1 MQTTIYYFTG
11 TGNSLKIARDLA
23 QKLEECELI
32 PIVKV
37 WQTEDLES
45 TSEKIGFIFPLYY
58 SGLPKIVYD
67 FINKIDL
74 SKSNYFFTVVTSAE
88 DINDLPLQQLEKILK
103 TKGKTLSAGFF
114 INMPNNFIIGFN
126 IHSEER
132 QKRFFENAIN
142 QVEKISEIIKDKKE
156 NLTQDLFEKN
166 LSKSEEI
173 NQTFRDEVYEYDK
186 SFYADD
192 NCNSCGI
199 CEKTCPVSNI
209 ILVEGIPQWQH
220 KCQLCL
226 ACINFC
232 PEKSIQFDKK
242 TLKTGRYHHPEIT
255 LQEIINQKK

>member
-11 TGNSLKIARDLA
+11 TGNSLKIAKDLA

-32 PIVKV
+32 PIAKV

-67 FINKIDL
+67 FIDKIDL
-74 SKSNYFFTVVTSAE
+74 SKSNYFFAVITSGG
-88 DINDLPLQQLEKILK
+88 DIKEFPLQQLEKILK
-103 TKGKTLSAGFF
+103 TKLKTLSAGF
-114 INMPNNFIIGFN
+114 IIIMPNNYIIGFD
-126 IHSEER
+126 IHSEES
-132 QKRFFENAIN
+132 QKRFFGRAIN
-142 QVEKISEIIKDKKE
+142 QVEKISEIVKDKKQ
-156 NLTQDLFEKN
+156 NLNQEIFVKN
-166 LSKSEEI
+166 LSRSERF
-173 NQTFRDEVYEYDK
+173 NQNFRNEVNESDK

-192 NCNSCGI
+192 SCSSCGI
-199 CEKTCPVSNI
+199 CEHVCPVNNI
-209 ILVEGIPQWQH
+209 KLVEGIPEWQH
-220 KCQLCL
+220 NCQQCL

-232 PEKSIQFDKK
+232 PEKSIQFGTE